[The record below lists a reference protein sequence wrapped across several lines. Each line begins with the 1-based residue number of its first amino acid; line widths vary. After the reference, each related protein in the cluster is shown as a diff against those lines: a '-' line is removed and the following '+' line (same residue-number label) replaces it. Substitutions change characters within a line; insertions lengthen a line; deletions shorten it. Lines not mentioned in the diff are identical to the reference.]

1 MTYDEMIKNAM
12 SYSGPLGKQYGF
24 TQPEAPMS
32 KLPEGATN
40 SPPKDY
46 GAMIDAMLKTV
57 GAGMSKLMDSSFKG
71 SLPFAS
77 APSLGGASAVTP
89 PNTQGIYPQR
99 GGYNNI
105 LARFLARG

>member
-12 SYSGPLGKQYGF
+12 SYSGPLGKQYSF
-24 TQPEAPMS
+24 TQTEAPMS
-32 KLPEGATN
+32 KLPEGASVTG
-40 SPPKDY
+40 KQDY

-57 GAGMSKLMDSSFKG
+57 GAGMSKFMDMSHKG
-71 SLPFAS
+71 ALPFAS

-99 GGYNNI
+99 SGYNNI